1 MATIT
6 KRGNKY
12 YVIYLYETAQGEKKQ
27 KWESFNTITEA
38 RIRKKEVEFQKESDT
53 LVVSDCKT
61 MNELL
66 NEYID
71 LHGKNHWAL
80 STYSRCVGAIDNYIR
95 PALGDKK
102 VNEITTRHLEAF
114 YQKLLK
120 TKAVGNR
127 FKKGGEETVGTGSIR
142 EIHKIL
148 RNCFNE
154 AVKWEII
161 EKNPAINA
169 TVPKHKS
176 QKREIWDAETLF
188 RAIELCED
196 EGLKLGLHLAFSCSL
211 RSGELL
217 ALTWD
222 CVDVSD
228 EAMANGNPS
237 IYVKKEI
244 QRVSRTAFEN
254 LDKKDVLHVFKESSS
269 RTRSRL
275 ILKTPKTES
284 SIRKVFLPITV
295 AEMLIDHKKKQEG
308 EKALLGAEYKDNNLV
323 ICTSFGTPREQP
335 SIEAALQRLIKDND
349 LPRVVF
355 HSIRHASITYKLK
368 LNGGDVKAVQGDS
381 GHAQASMVTEVY
393 SHILDENR
401 KANAELFEK
410 AFYSGK
416 DAPEKKTP
424 EAEPAISDQGDIGT
438 IMRLLSNPESV
449 ELLKQL
455 LAAMDKR

>member
-6 KRGNKY
+6 KRGKKY

-27 KWESFNTITEA
+27 KWESFNTIAEA
-38 RIRKKEVEFQKESDT
+38 RIRKKQVEFQKESNT
-53 LVVSDCKT
+53 LVLSDCKT

-66 NEYID
+66 DEYIS

-80 STYSRCVGAIDNYIR
+80 STYSRCVGSIDNYIR

-114 YQKLLK
+114 YQQLLK
-120 TKAVGNR
+120 TKAVGSR
-127 FKKGGEETVGTGSIR
+127 FKKGGETMVGTGCIR

-154 AVKWEII
+154 AVKWDII

-169 TVPKHKS
+169 TVPKHKP

-196 EGLKLGLHLAFSCSL
+196 EGLKLSLHLAFSCSL

-228 EAMANGNPS
+228 EAMAEGKPS
-237 IYVKKEI
+237 IYIKKEL
-244 QRVSRTAFEN
+244 QRVSKMAFDN

-269 RTRSRL
+269 RTQTRL

-284 SIRKVFLPITV
+284 SIRKVFLPVTV
-295 AEMLIDHKKKQEG
+295 AEMLIEHKKKQEE
-308 EKALLGAEYKDNNLV
+308 EKELLGAEYKDNNLV

-335 SIEAALQRLIKDND
+335 SIESALQRLIKEND
-349 LPRVVF
+349 LPRIVF

-416 DAPEKKTP
+416 DAPEQKATESKP
-424 EAEPAISDQGDIGT
+424 ETADQGERGA
-438 IMRLLSNPESV
+438 IMRLLSNPESR

-455 LAAMDKR
+455 LVAMEKQ